1 VLKYD
6 ADEMAGDG
14 RLLALKGQLVVL
26 RAIGAAVVL
35 GLIAVVLAGAAQ
47 AASTVGAT
55 SLSAT
60 TTPSTPSTG
69 SSGSTPAVSSLPASQ
84 CPPVSGPRWIYPGKM
99 SVTSDLYESYAL
111 DYSCSD
117 AKTWTQKLAGLTLA
131 DRTAGDPN
139 PITGPAGFTCY
150 GFADKDGHAYAGGC
164 RQGATRVE
172 FGWNWNVLNLTSTE
186 VDVLGVSEAVQIK
199 AQDADFVLK
208 TLSPGHYELDVR
220 NTSGIGTINTFSWDP
235 PSGWTVTQVTK
246 SVGSECRLTG
256 GGLITCTGSVAA
268 PKCLCTPSGGTVTIT
283 FTASTGNE
291 PTTLNGHPVTYG
303 AEGASIAVTA
313 MTAIPYIIPQS
324 PQEEKSQ
331 SGV

>member
-1 VLKYD
+1 
-6 ADEMAGDG
+6 M
-14 RLLALKGQLVVL
+14 R
-26 RAIGAAVVL
+26 
-35 GLIAVVLAGAAQ
+35 
-47 AASTVGAT
+47 
-55 SLSAT
+55 
-60 TTPSTPSTG
+60 
-69 SSGSTPAVSSLPASQ
+69 
-84 CPPVSGPRWIYPGKM
+84 
-99 SVTSDLYESYAL
+99 VTSELYESYAL

-117 AKTWTQKLAGLTLA
+117 ARIWTQKLAGLTLA
-131 DRTAGDPN
+131 DRTAGDAN

-150 GFADKDGHAYAGGC
+150 GFADKGGHAYAGAC

-172 FGWNWNVLNLTSTE
+172 FGWNWNVLNSKSTE
-186 VDVLGVSEAVQIK
+186 VDVLGVPEVVQIK

-246 SVGSECRLTG
+246 SVGGECRLTG
-256 GGLITCTGSVAA
+256 GGLITCTGSVAP
-268 PKCLCTPSGGTVTIT
+268 PKCLCAPSGGSVTIT

-291 PTTLNGHPVTYG
+291 PANLNGHPVTYG